1 MQYCFVKNTSKTEIQ
16 LFDTVQWS
24 TQFDTKIIVMN
35 AVFLRLK
42 NLGVILTLWGWIRG
56 HFQILGVIS
65 YIMYI
70 EVTFDVNKN
79 ATFWGFFFDHRNWYM
94 Y

>member
-35 AVFLRLK
+35 AVFLRFK
-42 NLGVILTLWGWIRG
+42 NLGVILTLWG
-56 HFQILGVIS
+56 
-65 YIMYI
+65 
-70 EVTFDVNKN
+70 
-79 ATFWGFFFDHRNWYM
+79 
-94 Y
+94 